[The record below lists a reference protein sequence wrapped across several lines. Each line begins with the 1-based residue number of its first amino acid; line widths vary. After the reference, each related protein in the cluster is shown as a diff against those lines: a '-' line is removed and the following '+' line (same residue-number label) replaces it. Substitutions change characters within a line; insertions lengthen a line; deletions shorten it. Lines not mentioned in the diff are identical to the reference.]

1 MKLEAVELIRLNVP
15 LKSAFRTSF
24 SSVNLH
30 QVVWAHV
37 ITDSG
42 EGWAECGANERPDYS
57 SEYHTGAMDVMKQFI
72 LPDLFGL
79 GSDLSAE
86 AVAPTLHWL
95 KGHRMAKAAVE
106 TAILDAQLRAEN
118 TSFAKYL
125 GSVKTRVP
133 SGVSVGIMD
142 SFDELL
148 GFVEGYLKEG
158 YVRIKL
164 KIEPGWDYEPVK
176 LVRETFGDDLLLQVD
191 ANTAYTRSDF
201 DLLKRLDEFNL
212 LLIEQPI
219 NEEDILGHAKLAN
232 FIDTPV
238 CLDESIV
245 SADIAQDAIEL
256 GAAEIIN
263 IKPARVGGYIEAKK
277 IHDVSVANSIPVWCG
292 GMLETGIGRAANL
305 ALAALP
311 GFTLPGDTSASSR
324 YFETDLTVPF
334 VLKDGHIEV
343 PNGPGIGVDP
353 IPEII
358 DRFAVSREWIK
369 R

>member
-37 ITDSG
+37 LTDSG

-277 IHDVSVANSIPVWCG
+277 IHDVSVANYIPVWCG

>member
-30 QVVWAHV
+30 QVVWVKA
-37 ITDSG
+37 ITDVG
-42 EGWAECGANERPDYS
+42 IGWAECGANERPDYS
-57 SEYHTGAMDVMKQFI
+57 SEYHTAAMDVMREFFI
-72 LPDLFGL
+72 PDLMAL
-79 GSDLSAE
+79 GDDLTAE
-86 AVAPTLHWL
+86 SVAPTLFWA
-95 KGHRMAKAAVE
+95 KGHRMAKAALE
-106 TAILDAQLRAEN
+106 TAILDAQLRASG

-125 GSVKTRVP
+125 GATKDRVP

-142 SFDELL
+142 SLPELMK
-148 GFVEGYLKEG
+148 FVEGYLNEG

-176 LVRETFGDDLLLQVD
+176 LVRETYGDQLLLQVD
-191 ANTAYTRSDF
+191 ANTAYTRDDF

-219 NEEDILGHAKLAN
+219 NEEDVLGHAKLADY
-232 FIDTPV
+232 IDTPV

-245 SADIAQDAIEL
+245 SADGARDAIEL

-263 IKPARVGGYIEAKK
+263 IKPSRVGGYIESKK
-277 IHDVSVANSIPVWCG
+277 IHDVAVSRQIPVWCG

-305 ALAALP
+305 ALAAMP

-324 YFETDLTVPF
+324 YFETDTTEPF
-334 VLKDGHIEV
+334 VLIDGHISV
-343 PNGPGIGVDP
+343 PTGPGIGVDP
-353 IPEII
+353 IMEVV
-358 DRFAVSREWIK
+358 DRYTVSKQLIK